1 METRECDVLIIG
13 SGIAGLMVAVKTASR
28 GRVVVL
34 TKKEAAESN
43 TNLAQGGIAAVTDPA
58 DSFDKHIDDT
68 MIAGAGLCHRDAVEL
83 VVSQAPYSIA
93 LLREM
98 GANFSHS
105 PLGKL
110 DLGQEGGHS
119 SRRIVH
125 AMDHT
130 GEEVEKT
137 LLAQAEKLGVEIRA
151 NSFSFELLHE
161 DGVCIG
167 ALTIENGRV
176 IAYRSR
182 VTLLCSGGAGKVY
195 LYTSN
200 PEIAT
205 GDGMA
210 MAYRAGCRVG
220 NMEFVQFH
228 PTCLYHPK
236 ARSFLISEAVRGEG
250 AQLLTADGRRFMPE
264 YDDRAE
270 LAPRDIVARA
280 IDSEMKSSGDKYV
293 LLDATIIGHEKLL
306 NRFPY
311 IYARC
316 LELGY
321 DIAQKPFPVVPAAH
335 YFCGGVM
342 TDLHGRTDLKRLYAV
357 GEVSFTGVHGAN
369 RLASNSLLEAVVIAD
384 RAAEDI
390 ISRLSDWELP
400 MLPELP
406 DTPKQVNEP
415 DELVILDYDWDQV
428 RRVMWDL
435 VGIVRSDDRLRRAA
449 EILRLMHHQVDSYF
463 EVGYF
468 SPDLIELR
476 NIRLVGELIVHSAI
490 KRKESRGLHFNRDHP
505 HRDDE
510 NWRHDTLL
518 RKGEGVVGFNPTS
531 TFRKLPKTP

>member
-1 METRECDVLIIG
+1 MITRECDVLIIG
-13 SGIAGLMVAVKTASR
+13 SGIAGLMVAVKTAPL

-58 DSFDKHIDDT
+58 DSFDKHINDT
-68 MIAGAGLCHRDAVEL
+68 LIAGAGLCHREAVEM
-83 VVSQAPYSIA
+83 VVSQAPYSITQ
-93 LLREM
+93 LVEM
-98 GANFSHS
+98 GASFSHN

-110 DLGQEGGHS
+110 ELGREGGHS
-119 SRRIVH
+119 KRRIVH
-125 AMDHT
+125 AQDHT

-137 LLAQAEKLGVEIRA
+137 LLAQAEKRGVEIRA

-161 DGVCIG
+161 NGVCVG
-167 ALTIENGRV
+167 ALTIEDGEV
-176 IAYRSR
+176 VAYRSR
-182 VTLLCSGGAGKVY
+182 VTLLCTGGAGKVY

-200 PEIAT
+200 PDIAT
-205 GDGMA
+205 GDGIA

-250 AQLLTADGRRFMPE
+250 AQLLTAGGRRFMPE

-293 LLDATIIGHEKLL
+293 LLDATVIGHEKLL
-306 NRFPY
+306 HHFPY

-321 DIAQKPFPVVPAAH
+321 DIAKKPFPVVPAAH
-335 YFCGGVM
+335 YFCGGVA
-342 TDLHGRTDLKRLYAV
+342 TDLQGRTDLKRLYAV

-384 RAAEDI
+384 RAADDI
-390 ISRLSDWELP
+390 IAKLADWEMPALSS
-400 MLPELP
+400 LANVPER
-406 DTPKQVNEP
+406 VREP

-435 VGIVRSDDRLRRAA
+435 VGIVRSDDRLHRAA

-468 SPDLIELR
+468 STDLIELR
-476 NIRLVGELIVHSAI
+476 NIRLIGELIVHSALR
-490 KRKESRGLHFNRDHP
+490 RKESRGLHYNRDYP
-505 HRDDE
+505 DRDDE

-518 RKGEGVVGFNPTS
+518 HRGEDGDGSKPTS
-531 TFRKLPKTP
+531 TFRKLPPNH